1 MAQVKSK
8 KKSKAKAEPK
18 LASRVAVSAG
28 PETRLAGAAL
38 KLLAKTAWPELTLAA
53 VARAACVPPRE
64 LQAIASSKPALLGL
78 ILHRIG
84 AEVAVRYRPE
94 PGSAHDRL
102 FEVAMCWFDVLV
114 PERKAV
120 RALYDGLKRD
130 PLTLVAARAGIVD
143 AASWLLTLAEA
154 DTGPALPL
162 RALALAAALG
172 RAVPVW
178 LDDDKD
184 LTRTMA
190 CLDMDLTRAD
200 TILDRMRGAEANED
214 GAD

>member
-8 KKSKAKAEPK
+8 TKARPK
-18 LASRVAVSAG
+18 PKPASRAAESAD
-28 PETRLAGAAL
+28 PRTRLADAAL
-38 KLLAKTAWPELTLAA
+38 KLLVKTAWPELTLVA
-53 VARAACVPPRE
+53 VARAARVPLGD
-64 LQAIASSKPALLGL
+64 LQAIASAKPALFGL
-78 ILHRIG
+78 ILQRIG
-84 AEVAVRYRPE
+84 AEVAARYRPE
-94 PGSAHDRL
+94 PGTAHDRL
-102 FEVAMCWFDVLV
+102 FEVAMCWFDVLL
-114 PERKAV
+114 PQRKAV
-120 RALYDGLKRD
+120 RALYDGLRRD
-130 PLTLVAARAGIVD
+130 PLTLVAARAGIVE

-190 CLDMDLTRAD
+190 ALDMDITRAD
-200 TILDRMRGAEANED
+200 TILDRMRGAGNGED
-214 GAD
+214 GAA